1 MASSSSLGISTPS
14 TAASVPL
21 SPSVEISFLSVF
33 LLSGDLERDL
43 LERLGDDDLDLL
55 LLGDC
60 DLLCLLGE
68 GDLEKERCLRR
79 FGDLDLLRLRST
91 SFLLSFDRDRLRL
104 RSVKTLPRG
113 ERLRLLLRG
122 IPWIIYLA
130 NWN

>member
-60 DLLCLLGE
+60 DLQI
-68 GDLEKERCLRR
+68 R
-79 FGDLDLLRLRST
+79 
-91 SFLLSFDRDRLRL
+91 
-104 RSVKTLPRG
+104 
-113 ERLRLLLRG
+113 
-122 IPWIIYLA
+122 
-130 NWN
+130 

>member
-1 MASSSSLGISTPS
+1 MASSSSLGISS
-14 TAASVPL
+14 TSAEASVLL
-21 SPSVEISFLSVF
+21 SPSVDVSFLSVF
-33 LLSGDLERDL
+33 LFSADLERDL

-79 FGDLDLLRLRST
+79 FGDLDLLRLRS
-91 SFLLSFDRDRLRL
+91 SFLRSFERDRLRL

-122 IPWIIYLA
+122 IPLDNILS
-130 NWN
+130 

>member
-1 MASSSSLGISTPS
+1 MASSSSLGISS
-14 TAASVPL
+14 TSAEASVLL
-21 SPSVEISFLSVF
+21 SPSVDVSFLSAF
-33 LLSGDLERDL
+33 LFSADLERDL

-79 FGDLDLLRLRST
+79 FGDLDLLRLRS
-91 SFLLSFDRDRLRL
+91 SFLRSFERDRLRL

-122 IPWIIYLA
+122 IPLDNILS
-130 NWN
+130 

>member
-1 MASSSSLGISTPS
+1 MVSSSSLGISS
-14 TAASVPL
+14 TSAEASVLL
-21 SPSVEISFLSVF
+21 SPSVDVSFLSAF
-33 LLSGDLERDL
+33 LFSADLERDL

-79 FGDLDLLRLRST
+79 FGDLDLLRLRS
-91 SFLLSFDRDRLRL
+91 SFLRSFERDRLRL

-122 IPWIIYLA
+122 IPLDNILS
-130 NWN
+130 